1 MVAVICVTYNV
12 YTWTLLSSDWSFL
25 DILHETLPYK
35 WHIAS
40 MVEFQRILKTK
51 AKDVNTYKQYSLL
64 IYLHLFWIMHPR
76 EEITYLDISEYMVYQ
91 WLVSL
96 SEMRPVLV
104 DPEAEK
110 SFVSFVFSQ
119 VFLQKSKSC
128 QLDSKL
134 DLKFEN
140 VFHLISLIST

>member
-1 MVAVICVTYNV
+1 
-12 YTWTLLSSDWSFL
+12 
-25 DILHETLPYK
+25 
-35 WHIAS
+35 
-40 MVEFQRILKTK
+40 
-51 AKDVNTYKQYSLL
+51 
-64 IYLHLFWIMHPR
+64 MHPTTQLGALSKR

-110 SFVSFVFSQ
+110 SFVPFVFSQ
-119 VFLQKSKSC
+119 VFLQKSKFY